1 MKMSNKT
8 YDILKD
14 IALYVMPAL
23 ATLILTL
30 GNIWGIPYAEAIAA
44 TITAI
49 DTFLGAV
56 LQISSASYYKVEAI
70 KSKYE
75 DENEELKETIY
86 KLRTRGGD
94 GKWTI

>member
-14 IALYVMPAL
+14 IALYVLPPL
-23 ATLILTL
+23 ATLILAL

-56 LQISSASYYKVEAI
+56 LKISSINYDKEQG
-70 KSKYE
+70 KQ
-75 DENEELKETIY
+75 EE
-86 KLRTRGGD
+86 
-94 GKWTI
+94 

>member
-30 GNIWGIPYAEAIAA
+30 GGIWGIPYAEAIAG

-49 DTFLGAV
+49 DTFLGAI
-56 LQISSASYYKVEAI
+56 LKISSN
-70 KSKYE
+70 KYHKE
-75 DENEELKETIY
+75 EGAENENKNN
-86 KLRTRGGD
+86 
-94 GKWTI
+94 

>member
-1 MKMSNKT
+1 MIFKNST

-14 IALYVMPAL
+14 IALYVLPAL
-23 ATLILTL
+23 ATLILAL

-56 LQISSASYYKVEAI
+56 LKISSN
-70 KSKYE
+70 KYA
-75 DENEELKETIY
+75 KE
-86 KLRTRGGD
+86 RDGGE
-94 GKWTI
+94 